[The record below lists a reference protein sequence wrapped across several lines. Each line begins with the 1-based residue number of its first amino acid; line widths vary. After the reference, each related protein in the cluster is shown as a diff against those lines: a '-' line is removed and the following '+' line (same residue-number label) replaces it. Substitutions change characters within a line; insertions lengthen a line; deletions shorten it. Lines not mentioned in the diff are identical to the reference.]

1 MPLDAALPSPRVWR
15 VVPALTRPT
24 VRWISELRDRLVT
37 SEKFRRW
44 AAAFPLTRPIA
55 RRRTK
60 ALFDLCAGFVYSQ
73 ILAACVQLGLFDIL
87 ADGPK
92 TRDELARRL
101 DLSPMAADRLLLA
114 AVSLK
119 LVERRGAAFG
129 LGSLGAAVVGNGAV
143 AAMVAHHRMLY
154 ADLADPVALLRG
166 ERPGHLNRYWAY
178 AAAADPQAVSASESG
193 HYTDLMAASQPLVAD
208 EVLDAYDVRRHRC
221 LLDVGGG
228 SGLFAL
234 KAAERAPALC
244 VQVFDLPSVAAKAA
258 ERFAAAGL
266 SHRAAAH
273 GGSFLTDALP
283 PGADLISLVRVI
295 HDHDDGAAMTILR
308 AVRRALPPNGRLLL
322 AEPMAGTPGAEP
334 MGDAYF
340 GLYLLAMGQGRPRS
354 AATLAA
360 MLREAGFAR
369 TRSLKT
375 HTPLLTGVLVA
386 DGVV

>member
-1 MPLDAALPSPRVWR
+1 MRLSD
-15 VVPALTRPT
+15 
-24 VRWISELRDRLVT
+24 LRDRLVT

-60 ALFDLCAGFVYSQ
+60 SLFDLCAGFVYSQ
-73 ILAACVQLGLFDIL
+73 ILAACVQLGLFDML
-87 ADGPK
+87 AQGPK
-92 TRDELARRL
+92 TRDDLALRL
-101 DLSPMAADRLLLA
+101 NLSAMATDRLLLA

-119 LVERRGAAFG
+119 LVERRGPKYG

-143 AAMVAHHRMLY
+143 AAMVAHHSMLY

-166 ERPGHLNRYWAY
+166 ESPKQLNRYWAY
-178 AAAADPQAVSASESG
+178 AATHDPQASADADVAQ
-193 HYTDLMAASQPLVAD
+193 YTDLMAASQPLVAD

-234 KAAERAPALC
+234 KAAERAPALR
-244 VQVFDLPSVAAKAA
+244 VQVFDLPAVAAKAA

-266 SHRAAAH
+266 SRRAEAH

-283 PGADLISLVRVI
+283 VGADLISLIRVI
-295 HDHDDGAAMTILR
+295 HDHDDEPAMAILR
-308 AVRRALPPNGRLLL
+308 AVRGALPPHGRLLL

-360 MLREAGFAR
+360 MLRDAGFGR
-369 TRSLKT
+369 IKTLRT
-375 HTPLLTGVLVA
+375 HTPLLTGALVA
-386 DGVV
+386 DAIV

>member
-1 MPLDAALPSPRVWR
+1 MPLDASLPAPREWR
-15 VVPALTRPT
+15 EVPALTRRT
-24 VRWISELRDRLVT
+24 MMRISELRDRLVT
-37 SEKFRRW
+37 SAGFRRW
-44 AAAFPLTRPIA
+44 AAAFPLTRPVA

-73 ILAACVQLGLFDIL
+73 ILAACVELGLFDIL
-87 ADGPK
+87 AEGPK

-101 DLSPMAADRLLLA
+101 DLAPMAADRLLLA

-119 LVERRGAAFG
+119 LVERRGGGFG

-166 ERPGHLNRYWAY
+166 QRPGHLNRYWAY
-178 AAAADPQAVSASESG
+178 AAAADPRASSAEDVG
-193 HYTDLMAASQPLVAD
+193 QYTDLMAASQPLVAD

-228 SGLFAL
+228 SGLFAQ
-234 KAAERAPALC
+234 KAAERAPALR
-244 VQVFDLPSVAAKAA
+244 VQVFDLPNVAARAT
-258 ERFAAAGL
+258 ERFEGAGL
-266 SHRAAAH
+266 SGRAQAY

-283 PGADLISLVRVI
+283 PGADLISLIRVI
-295 HDHDDGAAMTILR
+295 HDHDDGPAMSILR
-308 AVRRALPPNGRLLL
+308 SVRRALPTHGRLLL
-322 AEPMAGTPGAEP
+322 AEPMAGTRGAEP

-360 MLREAGFAR
+360 MLREAGF
-369 TRSLKT
+369 THIKSLKT
-375 HTPLLTGVLVA
+375 HTPLLTGALIA
-386 DGVV
+386 DAAA

>member
-1 MPLDAALPSPRVWR
+1 MPLDAALPSPRVGR
-15 VVPALTRPT
+15 VVPALTHPT
-24 VRWISELRDRLVT
+24 VTWVSGLRDRLVT
-37 SEKFRRW
+37 SPKFRRW
-44 AAAFPLTRPIA
+44 AASFPLTRPVA

-73 ILAACVQLGLFDIL
+73 ILAACVQLRLFDIL
-87 ADGPK
+87 AEGPK
-92 TRDELARRL
+92 TREELARRL
-101 DLSPMAADRLLLA
+101 DLALPAADRLLLA

-119 LVERRGAAFG
+119 LVERRGAGFG

-143 AAMVAHHRMLY
+143 AAMVAHHSMLY

-178 AAAADPQAVSASESG
+178 AASANPQASSPDDVG
-193 HYTDLMAASQPLVAD
+193 RYTDLMAASQPLVAD
-208 EVLDAYDVRRHRC
+208 EVLDAYDVRRHNS

-234 KAAERAPALC
+234 KAAERAPALR

-266 SHRAAAH
+266 SHRADSH
-273 GGSFLTDALP
+273 GGSFLTDPLP
-283 PGADLISLVRVI
+283 VGADLISLIRVI
-295 HDHDDGAAMTILR
+295 HDHDDAAAMTILR
-308 AVRRALPPNGRLLL
+308 AVRRALPPHGRLLL

-369 TRSLKT
+369 TKTLRT
-375 HTPLLTGVLVA
+375 HTPLLTGALIA
-386 DGVV
+386 DGIM